1 MTVKRRSR
9 RRRRRRR
16 SWELGGFWRL
26 LLLAALPQS
35 GRNSRGLG
43 FEELGGGGE
52 VVQEEE
58 EQEEEKEEKEEEE
71 KERVAAG
78 LGQELANR
86 GALTGSIYHGWVP
99 TQRWTNIDLMM
110 FNRMF

>member
-1 MTVKRRSR
+1 MLV
-9 RRRRRRR
+9 
-16 SWELGGFWRL
+16 
-26 LLLAALPQS
+26 PQS

-52 VVQEEE
+52 LVQEEE
-58 EQEEEKEEKEEEE
+58 EQEEEKKEKEEKEEEE
-71 KERVAAG
+71 KEREAAG

-99 TQRWTNIDLMM
+99 TQRGTNIDLMM